1 MASPR
6 CHSRDSSVGGRC
18 PSDDSNYSGRSN
30 SAAPNNA
37 TSPIAISLP
46 ATLPPGAAASLLPPQ
61 SAAMAA
67 YLVAA
72 QQNRLLMSG
81 HPMALT
87 RNTAGSPPM
96 SSPIGNDSSV
106 LDFSTKRKTDYD
118 QSPQKNC
125 DNDSVMNLTKTDNGP
140 LDLTVNRKR
149 YNSSPPPPTLAS
161 QRKMP
166 RSVDYKPPVVSPWT
180 SPMTPYFAAAV
191 AAASLSPKNPNVA
204 DWNGSK
210 HKMTQQNDATKA
222 LEKMSELSRIGGNEV
237 GRHSTNNNHNNSNIN
252 VGSGSVNSGGGSSG
266 ASTGRHS
273 AWQSHWLNK
282 GADSVKDVFKCV
294 WCKQSFP
301 TLETL
306 TTHMKETQHMGVNVP
321 HSNNASGVGSGGGGG
336 GNNSGHQS
344 QHQSQSHHH
353 QTPSS
358 TSGGSG
364 SGNSVQS
371 KADLNLLIK
380 ETMPLPR
387 KLVRGQDVWL
397 GKGAEQTRQILK
409 CMWCGQSFRSLSE
422 MTTHMQQTQHYTNI
436 ISQEQIIS
444 WKSSDDTKG
453 GGGSGTGGGAGGQ
466 SGPNGPGTAGGGSGG
481 SGASSTVSA
490 VLTCKVCD
498 QAFSSLKDLSNHMVK
513 NAHYK
518 EHIMRSIS
526 ESGGRRRQT
535 REKRKKS
542 LPVRKL
548 LELER
553 AQHEFKNGDTHAMNK
568 TMRDIGPGRITCEKC
583 GDKIDTIMFVEHI
596 RQCVGGGV
604 ISPSHRNILKSSL
617 GSNNI
622 IPPDSISPMTP
633 NSRDGRKSIGDDSTS
648 PNSRHISPNAT
659 SPILKEMANIGGG
672 GGGGSGDKTNSPS
685 VLNALEQL
693 IEKSFD
699 TRTRHGASAGSFAAN
714 NQQSAPLGSSILK
727 RLGIDESVDYTKPLI
742 DPQTMNFLR
751 NYSQQNA
758 AQYGRRER
766 SGSESSSVSD
776 RGSSRMNSLTPERKL
791 DGSLHG
797 GTPRATPD
805 KMSLDGGCAAGDD
818 EPKSL
823 VSIKR
828 EPIDDDDHGIK
839 LNNSSDDQP
848 LNISIKRE
856 IDDDDRP
863 KSIKQE
869 IDSGGAEN
877 LVKRHSST
885 ISSSPAPSPRQS
897 TPGGQTTPMASPCSE
912 RSATPRSTPGAST
925 EKKPST
931 SGSLGALSSMFDSLT
946 GNSAAGNSTDTT
958 SQSKKGSSH
967 PLAALQ
973 KLCDKTENTSQ
984 NSRQNSTATTQALAA
999 PTQSNSSASG
1009 AMLAFSWA
1017 CNDAVM
1023 TSDSIIKCAFCD
1035 TPFCSKGAY
1044 RHHLSKVHF
1053 VKDDM
1058 IEQAAVTKPLNR
1070 RQQSTPPAS
1079 APAHSP
1085 KSNNSHSSSSGGS
1098 GVGGG
1103 GGSSGGNSGGNGN
1116 GGNGN
1121 NSSHSTNNSNN
1132 NSGNGISMS
1141 NANSAKSPPPSLQPG
1156 AAFEESPHSKF
1167 LKYTELA
1174 KQLSSKYV

>member
-6 CHSRDSSVGGRC
+6 CNSRDSSVGGRC
-18 PSDDSNYSGRSN
+18 PSDDSNYSGRN
-30 SAAPNNA
+30 SAVPNSA
-37 TSPIAISLP
+37 TSPVALSLP
-46 ATLPPGAAASLLPPQ
+46 ATLPPSAAASLLPPQ

-67 YLVAA
+67 YLGAAAVAA
-72 QQNRLLMSG
+72 QQNRLLMG
-81 HPMALT
+81 AHPLALA
-87 RNTAGSPPM
+87 RSSSPPNIPL
-96 SSPIGNDSSV
+96 SSPIGSESSV

-118 QSPQKNC
+118 DHKS
-125 DNDSVMNLTKTDNGP
+125 DNDAVNLTKPDNGP
-140 LDLTVNRKR
+140 LDLTTNRKR
-149 YNSSPPPPTLAS
+149 YNASPPPPS
-161 QRKMP
+161 RKVARP
-166 RSVDYKPPVVSPWT
+166 VDYKPSVVSPWT
-180 SPMTPYFAAAV
+180 SPITPYFAAAV
-191 AAASLSPKNPNVA
+191 AAASLSPKNPNVT
-204 DWNGSK
+204 DWNGK
-210 HKMTQQNDATKA
+210 NKMAQNDATKA

-237 GRHSTNNNHNNSNIN
+237 GRHSTQNNANS
-252 VGSGSVNSGGGSSG
+252 
-266 ASTGRHS
+266 GRHS

-321 HSNNASGVGSGGGGG
+321 ISQQSQS
-336 GNNSGHQS
+336 HQS
-344 QHQSQSHHH
+344 QHHQPPSTTSSSNSSQSK
-353 QTPSS
+353 S
-358 TSGGSG
+358 
-364 SGNSVQS
+364 
-371 KADLNLLIK
+371 DLNLLIK

-444 WKSSDDTKG
+444 WKSSDEAKG
-453 GGGSGTGGGAGGQ
+453 SGGGAT
-466 SGPNGPGTAGGGSGG
+466 GPNGPGAG

-553 AQHEFKNGDTHAMNK
+553 AQHEFKNGDNHAMNK
-568 TMRDIGPGRITCEKC
+568 SMREIGPGRITCEKC
-583 GDKIDTIMFVEHI
+583 GDKIDAILFVEHI

-617 GSNNI
+617 AANSI
-622 IPPDSISPMTP
+622 IPPDSISPLTP
-633 NSRDGRKSIGDDSTS
+633 NSRDGRKSIGDDSAS
-648 PNSRHISPNAT
+648 PNSRHISPNTT
-659 SPILKEMANIGGG
+659 SPVLKEANSGGG
-672 GGGGSGDKTNSPS
+672 VSGSITGEKNNSPS

-699 TRTRHGASAGSFAAN
+699 TRSRHGNSNSFSTN

-751 NYSQQNA
+751 TYSQHSSS
-758 AQYGRRER
+758 QYGRRER

-776 RGSSRMNSLTPERKL
+776 RGSSRMNSLTPERKA
-791 DGSLHG
+791 DGSVH
-797 GTPRATPD
+797 GTPRATPEKISQD
-805 KMSLDGGCAAGDD
+805 GDD
-818 EPKSL
+818 AVQDKPTL
-823 VSIKR
+823 NIKR
-828 EPIDDDDHGIK
+828 EPIDDEDLPKNSTVDEALK
-839 LNNSSDDQP
+839 L
-848 LNISIKRE
+848 SIKKE
-856 IDDDDRP
+856 VDEDDRS
-863 KSIKQE
+863 KCIKQE
-869 IDSGGAEN
+869 VDAED
-877 LVKRHSST
+877 LIKRHINT
-885 ISSSPAPSPRQS
+885 ISSPTSSPRQS
-897 TPGGQTTPMASPCSE
+897 TPIGTGAHATPAASPSSD
-912 RSATPRSTPGAST
+912 RSATPRSTSGAVNS
-925 EKKPST
+925 EKKT
-931 SGSLGALSSMFDSLT
+931 SSAGSLGALSSMFDNLT
-946 GNSAAGNSTDTT
+946 GSSSQSNSTEST
-958 SQSKKGSSH
+958 SQPKKGSSH

-984 NSRQNSTATTQALAA
+984 NARQNSVSGSQALPA
-999 PTQSNSSASG
+999 PAQSTNSTASG
-1009 AMLAFSWA
+1009 AILAFSWA

-1053 VKDDM
+1053 VKDDVM
-1058 IEQAAVTKPLNR
+1058 SEPPNISSKSQK
-1070 RQQSTPPAS
+1070 QSSTIPS
-1079 APAHSP
+1079 AHSP
-1085 KSNNSHSSSSGGS
+1085 KS
-1098 GVGGG
+1098 
-1103 GGSSGGNSGGNGN
+1103 GSSNSASG
-1116 GGNGN
+1116 
-1121 NSSHSTNNSNN
+1121 
-1132 NSGNGISMS
+1132 NSGNGIASS
-1141 NANSAKSPPPSLQPG
+1141 VPAIAKSPTPTMQQPQLPPPNPG